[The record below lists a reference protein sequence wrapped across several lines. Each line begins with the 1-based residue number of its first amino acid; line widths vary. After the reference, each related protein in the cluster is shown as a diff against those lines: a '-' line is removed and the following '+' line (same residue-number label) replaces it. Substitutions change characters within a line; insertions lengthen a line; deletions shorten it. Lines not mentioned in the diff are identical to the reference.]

1 MPIVFEEVT
10 GEIAP
15 PPAQSGGSGSP
26 SSSPADQADDEGKLR
41 HQLALLAERAQRLQV
56 D

>member
-15 PPAQSGGSGSP
+15 PPAPAGNSSP
-26 SSSPADQADDEGKLR
+26 SASATGQADDDNALR